1 MILKPAGDLTI
12 FEVGALHEE
21 IKQAVTAHPQVE
33 LDLSE
38 VDKLDA
44 SAIQLL
50 IAIRRSERMVL
61 TGMTD
66 AIKARMAELG
76 TQQ

>member
-12 FEVGALHEE
+12 FEVGTLHGE
-21 IKQAVTAHPQVE
+21 IKQAAATHPQIE

-38 VDKLDA
+38 IDKLDA

-50 IAIRRSERMVL
+50 IALRRSDRMML

-66 AIKARMAELG
+66 ALRARMAELG
-76 TQQ
+76 A

>member
-1 MILKPAGDLTI
+1 MTLKPAGDLTI
-12 FEVGALHEE
+12 FEVGALYEE
-21 IKQAVTAHPQVE
+21 LKQVVTAHPQVE

-50 IAIRRSERMVL
+50 IAIRRSERIVL

-66 AIKARMAELG
+66 PMRSRMAELG
-76 TQQ
+76 A

>member
-1 MILKPAGDLTI
+1 MTLKPAGDLTI

-21 IKQAVTAHPQVE
+21 IKQVVTAHPQIE
-33 LDLSE
+33 LAPSE

-50 IAIRRSERMVL
+50 IAVPRSDRDD
-61 TGMTD
+61 G
-66 AIKARMAELG
+66 RH
-76 TQQ
+76 

>member
-12 FEVGALHEE
+12 FEVGALHGE
-21 IKQAVTAHPQVE
+21 IKQAAATHPQIE
-33 LDLSE
+33 LDLPE
-38 VDKLDA
+38 IDKLDA

-50 IAIRRSERMVL
+50 IALRRSDRMVL

-66 AIKARMAELG
+66 ALRTRMAELG
-76 TQQ
+76 A

>member
-1 MILKPAGDLTI
+1 MTLKPAGDVTI
-12 FEVGALHEE
+12 FEVGALYEE
-21 IKQAVTAHPQVE
+21 IKQAVTALPQVE

-50 IAIRRSERMVL
+50 IAVRRSERIVL
-61 TGMTD
+61 TGVTD
-66 AIKARMAELG
+66 PMRSRMAELG
-76 TQQ
+76 A